1 MKRRVRI
8 KKLPKAKVGK
18 QVDYSLFN
26 DQATMGGGDYNNN
39 GSQPGLNLNKFISG
53 VPREDANVEAEGGE
67 TVFGD
72 LNGDGIPEHQVIKGP
87 RHSSGGVPL
96 SLPEDTFIF
105 SDTRSM
111 KIKEPKLLKRFGKNE
126 KKSLTPAKIAKQYDI
141 NNYRKI
147 LEDPNSDD
155 LSKKTA
161 ELMIKNYNIKLG
173 ELALVQESMK
183 GMPQGIPLAAKPAM
197 GILGLKQEDFID
209 PQLQNVNKQL
219 SQKVEQQQA
228 GPEEG
233 MEEGVAEAEEM
244 NQGPVAQPQQQPPMS
259 FGGRMLRAQD
269 GGPITVNQA
278 EVEQDPLSFYDY
290 ARGEYDYFIN
300 NPDMWNQDPDMMNP
314 DGSFKF
320 CLDCL
325 VKDYDNPDHLQ
336 GIVQL
341 MQEGLTE
348 GPHNTEWAD
357 EYDQFYQALEKYEI
371 QPPILEQQKNR
382 QYGGEYADGGV
393 PNPPQPQYKL
403 YNKEGRIT
411 GNVPNGQEYLDAH
424 PDYRVGKS
432 GSLYTPE
439 GDFAGKGFGEFYKPP
454 AHIPFSQM
462 NSLTPDEQK
471 QAHSG
476 PPAPLAAYGM
486 AMGGYD
492 MPFYDLPE
500 AKYGR
505 AIPKAQGGIE
515 IREDDP
521 DYDRKVWDANQAGK
535 KVIRIGNDGRK
546 QVVKYNTGVRPE
558 YDEATMGADFGTTPS
573 GEAAAIQYHLLQE
586 GFKDPKIR
594 EKFYE
599 EYQNSVKDSR
609 GYSNSASQTANQASL
624 EGFDQDAAID
634 NFMNMQKRNL
644 MFKAK
649 QIDPVLFSNSGKGF
663 RSWSDVEGRIN
674 SGMEVINPATGQPI
688 TSQSEFKAAKKH
700 LAEEYGRR
708 DQSGNIVNPNNVS
721 LGQIATG
728 IGQPLE
734 QGVDDGFSDN
744 KNSRAAQQA
753 GFHAYANMMNNAGGY
768 DADTQFAIRNFQGE
782 MQVGDPDQTGM
793 AGYLGTNVSP
803 IDDFSN
809 LDLNGDGI
817 FSANEL
823 DPNSSYKSTY
833 GNTTAGELT
842 GIQGTSLE
850 YGCQC
855 EDPDGDFYME
865 KDENGKC
872 PCDPEEE
879 KKCACKKKDGTIE
892 EVGID
897 PATGDCLPC
906 EENENILSE
915 DEPAP
920 WWLQD
925 TIKTTG
931 AFGDLMGIK
940 KYMPWAPRVD
950 LEEPDA
956 VYADPTRELAQQAE
970 QANIQ
975 TQAISQFSGAQAQS
989 ARAASIQGQAS
1000 KQAADTLNQYNVNN
1014 IAAANQN
1021 EQQKVGIRNQ
1031 EQLTNQQIG
1040 QGLYD
1045 QTTIANQQFDNAKL
1059 AGRTNLRN
1067 LYTNAITN
1075 RQKQQ
1080 NLNSLNEQYDINPA
1094 DGGSLIFKGGRDL
1107 TGKGTRQPDY
1117 PALYKQ
1123 CRQEGVAEKDLSDCA
1138 KSKLGQGTTTSPVQ
1152 NPGGYGS
1159 VNAGNAV
1166 QGQQKGGYIYD
1177 DGGFV
1182 YGSNVYPFV
1191 L

>member
-8 KKLPKAKVGK
+8 KKLPKAKVGR

-26 DQATMGGGDYNNN
+26 QPAAMGGGDYNNN
-39 GSQPGLNLNKFISG
+39 GSQPGLNLSKYITR

-72 LNGDGIPEHQVIKGP
+72 INGDGIPEHKIIKGP

-105 SDTRSM
+105 SDTRAM
-111 KIKEPKLLKRFGKNE
+111 KLKDPKLLKRFGKNE

-141 NNYRKI
+141 NKYRLI
-147 LEDPNSDD
+147 LEDPNSDE

-161 ELMIKNYNIKLG
+161 ELMIKNYNLKLG

-219 SQKVEQQQA
+219 SQKVEEQEAGPEA

-244 NQGPVAQPQQQPPMS
+244 NQGPVAQPQPQQQPPMS
-259 FGGRMLRAQD
+259 FGGRILRAQD
-269 GGPITVNQA
+269 GGGITVSQA
-278 EVEQDPLSFYDY
+278 EVQEEPLSFYDY

-300 NPDMWNQDPDMMNP
+300 NPDMWNQDPDMMNE

-325 VKDYDNPDHLQ
+325 NKDYDNPDHLL
-336 GIVQL
+336 GIKQL
-341 MQEGLTE
+341 MQEGLTK
-348 GPHNTEWAD
+348 GPHNTEWAN
-357 EYDQFYQALEKYEI
+357 EYDQFYQGLEKHGIE
-371 QPPILEQQKNR
+371 PPMLEQQKQH
-382 QYGGEYADGGV
+382 QYGG
-393 PNPPQPQYKL
+393 
-403 YNKEGRIT
+403 
-411 GNVPNGQEYLDAH
+411 
-424 PDYRVGKS
+424 
-432 GSLYTPE
+432 TP
-439 GDFAGKGFGEFYKPP
+439 
-454 AHIPFSQM
+454 M
-462 NSLTPDEQK
+462 
-471 QAHSG
+471 
-476 PPAPLAAYGM
+476 AAYGM
-486 AMGGYD
+486 TMGGYD

-558 YDEATMGADFGTTPS
+558 YDEATMGTDFGTTPS

-609 GYSNSASQTANQASL
+609 GYSSSASQAANQASL
-624 EGFDQDAAID
+624 EGFDQDAVID

-663 RSWSDVEGRIN
+663 RSWTDVKERID
-674 SGMEVINPATGQPI
+674 SGMEVLNPQTGEPI
-688 TSQSEFKAAKKH
+688 TSQSEFKATKKH

-708 DQSGNIVNPNNVS
+708 DRNGDLVNPNNIS

-728 IGQPLE
+728 IGQPFE
-734 QGVDDGFSDN
+734 AGFSDPTDPAN
-744 KNSRAAQQA
+744 VGGGKNVRASQQA
-753 GFHAYANMMNNAGGY
+753 GFHAYANMMNNAGSY
-768 DADTQFAIRNFQGE
+768 DADTQFAIRNFQG
-782 MQVGDPDQTGM
+782 QQQQGDPDEAGM
-793 AGYLGTNVSP
+793 AGYLGNNVSP

-809 LDLNGDGI
+809 LDLDGDGI
-817 FSANEL
+817 VQPKEL
-823 DPNSSYKSTY
+823 DPNGSYVNKA
-833 GNTTAGELT
+833 GNTTTGELT

-865 KDENGKC
+865 KDENDKC

-879 KKCACKKKDGTIE
+879 KKCPCEKKDGTI
-892 EVGID
+892 VDTGVD

-906 EENENILSE
+906 EENENILTE

-940 KYMPWAPRVD
+940 KYMPWAPKVD

-989 ARAASIQGQAS
+989 ARAASIQGQAA

-1031 EQLTNQQIG
+1031 EQLTNQQIS

-1094 DGGSLIFKGGRDL
+1094 DGGSLIFKNGRDL
-1107 TGKGTRQPDY
+1107 TGKGTKGMNYDD
-1117 PALYKQ
+1117 AVAS
-1123 CRQEGVAEKDLSDCA
+1123 CR
-1138 KSKLGQGTTTSPVQ
+1138 GQGIDPSDKSSFQQCINIKMGQPQSAPAGNTSSPS
-1152 NPGGYGS
+1152 GYDG

>member
-8 KKLPKAKVGK
+8 KKLPKAKVGR

-26 DQATMGGGDYNNN
+26 QPAAMGGGDYNNN
-39 GSQPGLNLNKFISG
+39 GSKPGLSLSKFITS
-53 VPREDANVEAEGGE
+53 VPRQDANVEAEGGE

-72 LNGDGIPEHQVIKGP
+72 LNGDGIPEHKVIKGP

-96 SLPEDTFIF
+96 ALPEDTFIF

-111 KIKEPKLLKRFGKNE
+111 KVKDPKLLKRFGKNE

-147 LEDPNSDD
+147 LEDPDSDD

-161 ELMIKNYNIKLG
+161 ELMIKNYNLKLA

-219 SQKVEQQQA
+219 SQKVEEQEA

-233 MEEGVAEAEEM
+233 MEEDVAEAEEM

-259 FGGRMLRAQD
+259 FGGRILRAQD
-269 GGPITVNQA
+269 GGGITVTQA
-278 EVEQDPLSFYDY
+278 EVEQEPLSFYEF
-290 ARGEYDYFIN
+290 AKGERDYFIN
-300 NPDMWNQDPDMMNP
+300 NPDMWNQDPDMMNE

-325 VKDYDNPDHLQ
+325 NKDYDNPDHLL
-336 GIVQL
+336 GIKQL
-341 MQEGLTE
+341 MEEGLTE
-348 GPHNTEWAD
+348 GPHNTEWAN
-357 EYDQFYQALEKYEI
+357 EYDQFYQGLEKYGIE
-371 QPPILEQQKNR
+371 PPMLQQQKQR
-382 QYGGEYADGGV
+382 QYGG
-393 PNPPQPQYKL
+393 
-403 YNKEGRIT
+403 
-411 GNVPNGQEYLDAH
+411 
-424 PDYRVGKS
+424 
-432 GSLYTPE
+432 TP
-439 GDFAGKGFGEFYKPP
+439 
-454 AHIPFSQM
+454 M
-462 NSLTPDEQK
+462 
-471 QAHSG
+471 
-476 PPAPLAAYGM
+476 AAYGM
-486 AMGGYD
+486 TMGGYD

-505 AIPKAQGGIE
+505 AIPKAQNGVE

-521 DYDRKVWDANQAGK
+521 DYERKVWDANQAGK

-558 YDEATMGADFGTTPS
+558 YDEATMGTDFGSTPA

-586 GFKDPKIR
+586 GFKNPKIR

-609 GYSNSASQTANQASL
+609 GYSSSASQTANQASL
-624 EGFDQDAAID
+624 EGFDEDAVID
-634 NFMNMQKRNL
+634 KFMSMQKRNL

-663 RSWSDVEGRIN
+663 RQWADVEGRIN
-674 SGMEVINPATGQPI
+674 SGMEVMNPATGQPI
-688 TSQSEFKAAKKH
+688 TSETEFKAAKKH

-708 DQSGNIVNPNNVS
+708 DRNGDLVNPNNVS
-721 LGQIATG
+721 LGQIANAVG
-728 IGQPLE
+728 EPLE
-734 QGVDDGFSDN
+734 KGAPDMYIDPADGVLKPDPNALDLGDG
-744 KNSRAAQQA
+744 KNSRAVQQA
-753 GFHAYANMMNNAGGY
+753 GFHAYANMMNNAGSY
-768 DADTQFAIRNFQGE
+768 DPDTQFAIRNFQGE
-782 MQVGDPDQTGM
+782 MQVGDPDQSGM

-803 IDDFSN
+803 IDDFGD
-809 LDLNGDGI
+809 LDINGDGI
-817 FSANEL
+817 VQPGEL
-823 DPNSSYKSTY
+823 DPSRSYKSTY

-855 EDPDGDFYME
+855 TDPDGDFYME
-865 KDENGKC
+865 EDENGKC

-879 KKCACKKKDGTIE
+879 KKCACRKKDGTIE

-906 EENENILSE
+906 EENENILTE

-975 TQAISQFSGAQAQS
+975 TQAISQFSGPQATS
-989 ARAASIQGQAS
+989 ARAASIQGQAA

-1031 EQLTNQQIG
+1031 EQLTNQQIS

-1080 NLNSLNEQYDINPA
+1080 NLNALNEQYDINPA

-1107 TGKGTRQPDY
+1107 TGKSTKGMGYDDAVASCRNLGLDPKNGKVFNDCVNKKMGT
-1117 PALYKQ
+1117 PA
-1123 CRQEGVAEKDLSDCA
+1123 
-1138 KSKLGQGTTTSPVQ
+1138 TTPAASQ
-1152 NPGGYGS
+1152 NPPGYGG

-1182 YGSNVYPFV
+1182 YASNVYPFV